1 MIQELNVDI
10 SMLFFQVGPNSWF
23 FNTQILSYRQYF
35 TVDLLYWDESDIASR
50 WVQKESNLMFTL
62 SSIKDQRKISR
73 SHSVNEPLGDGRI
86 KSALLHGTFK

>member
-1 MIQELNVDI
+1 MVLQHC
-10 SMLFFQVGPNSWF
+10 
-23 FNTQILSYRQYF
+23 QILSYRQYF
-35 TVDLLYWDESDIASR
+35 AVDLLYWDESESDIASR

-73 SHSVNEPLGDGRI
+73 SLSVHEPLGDGRI